1 MARTGADLAP
11 GSGLLNQRGK
21 VTRVAST
28 DVPMAAFSGRIHP
41 MIDAAGEIAELRAR
55 LAEREAELAAARAE
69 LTGAHILIE
78 RYKAQLA
85 KLRRMQFGRSSE
97 KLDRQIAQLELM
109 LEDLEEGEAAR
120 TAPALSAES
129 ETPERRKRE
138 RRQPVRRPLP
148 EHLPREEIVHAAGD
162 VCPGCGGTHFS
173 KLGEDVT
180 EVLEKIPA
188 RLKVIRHIRPKL
200 SCRACETI
208 IQAPSPDLPVEKGR
222 PGPGLLANVVVAKY
236 LDGLPLYRQSAILAR
251 EGIEIE
257 RATLADWV
265 GHAAW
270 WAAPL
275 ASLIGAHVMA
285 SPVIHTDD
293 TPIKVLAPGNGQT
306 RLGRLWTYLVDE
318 RGWSGERAPAAFY
331 RFSPDRKGE
340 RPRDHLAGFSGVIQA
355 DAYKGYEALTR
366 STGLAPPGIT
376 HAACWAHA
384 RRHLY
389 DEFEKT
395 KSPIAEEAL
404 RRISQLYE
412 VEAAITGLAAEQRQG
427 ARREHAVPILDA
439 LKQWFETQ
447 QRRLSA
453 KSTLSKAIQYSLS
466 RWDALTLYVA
476 DGRIG
481 IDNNPAERSLRG
493 IALTRKNFLFL
504 GSEAGGDRAAI
515 LYSVLETAKL
525 NGLDPEAYLADVI
538 DRMAKGHPINRL
550 SELLPWNWMG
560 QAVKLAA

>member
-1 MARTGADLAP
+1 
-11 GSGLLNQRGK
+11 
-21 VTRVAST
+21 
-28 DVPMAAFSGRIHP
+28 
-41 MIDAAGEIAELRAR
+41 MIDSAEEIAQLRAL
-55 LAEREAELAAARAE
+55 LAEREAELATTRAE
-69 LTGAHILIE
+69 LTGAKLLIE
-78 RYKAQLA
+78 QMKAQLA

-97 KLDRQIAQLELM
+97 KLDAQIHQLELM

-120 TAPALSAES
+120 TARSLNGHDEPGRQ
-129 ETPERRKRE
+129 PPD

-148 EHLPREEIVHAAGD
+148 DHLPREEIVHSPGET
-162 VCPGCGGTHFS
+162 CPGCGGTRFS

-200 SCRACETI
+200 SCRSCEMI
-208 IQAPSPDLPVEKGR
+208 IQVPAPKLPIEKGR
-222 PGPGLLANVVVAKY
+222 PGPGLIANVVVGKY

-270 WAAPL
+270 WMAPL
-275 ASLIGAHVMA
+275 AELIGGHVMA
-285 SPVIHTDD
+285 APVIHTDD
-293 TPIKVLAPGNGQT
+293 TPIAVLAPGNGKT
-306 RLGRLWTYLVDE
+306 RTGRIWTYVLDE
-318 RGWSGERAPAAFY
+318 RPWQGSRAPAAYY

-340 RPRDHLAGFSGVIQA
+340 RPQGHLAGFRGVIQA
-355 DAYKGYEALTR
+355 DAFSGYESLTR
-366 STGLAPPGIT
+366 PEEPSAHGPPRVL

-384 RRHLY
+384 RRKFF
-389 DEFEKT
+389 DVFEAT

-404 RRISQLYE
+404 RRIGELYE
-412 VEAAITGLAAEQRQG
+412 IEAEINGRTVQDRLAARC
-427 ARREHAVPILDA
+427 EHATPILTDLRTWLEA
-439 LKQWFETQ
+439 QR
-447 QRRLSA
+447 RRLSSKTA
-453 KSTLSKAIQYSLS
+453 LAKAIQYGMT
-466 RWDALTLYVA
+466 RWEALALYLR

-481 IDNNPAERSLRG
+481 IDNNAAERSLRG
-493 IALTRKNFLFL
+493 IAVTRKNFLFL

-515 LYSVLETAKL
+515 LYTVLESAKL

-550 SELLPWNWMG
+550 SELLPWCHSIHNERID
-560 QAVKLAA
+560 LIAA

>member
-1 MARTGADLAP
+1 M
-11 GSGLLNQRGK
+11 S
-21 VTRVAST
+21 
-28 DVPMAAFSGRIHP
+28 
-41 MIDAAGEIAELRAR
+41 DAAGEIAELRAR
-55 LAEREAELAAARAE
+55 LAEREAELATARAE
-69 LTGAHILIE
+69 LTGARIMIE
-78 RYKAQLA
+78 QYKAQLQ

-97 KLDRQIAQLELM
+97 KLDSQIAQLELM

-120 TAPALSAES
+120 TASLSPKADQ
-129 ETPERRKRE
+129 PGRRERE

-148 EHLPREEIVHAAGD
+148 EHLPREEIVHAPGE

-188 RLKVIRHIRPKL
+188 RLKVVRHVRPKL

-208 IQAPSPDLPVEKGR
+208 IQAPSPDLPIEKGR
-222 PGPGLLANVVVAKY
+222 PGPGLIANVVVGKY

-270 WAAPL
+270 WVMPL
-275 ASLIGAHVMA
+275 ARLIGAHVMA
-285 SPVIHTDD
+285 APVIHTDD
-293 TPIKVLAPGNGQT
+293 TPIKVLAPGNGKT
-306 RLGRLWTYLVDE
+306 RTGRIWTYLVDE
-318 RGWSGERAPAAFY
+318 RPWQGTRAPAAYY

-340 RPRDHLAGFSGVIQA
+340 RPRDHLAGFCGVIQA
-355 DAYKGYEALTR
+355 DAFSGYEAMTR
-366 STGLAPPGIT
+366 SSGPPGRGTPCIA

-389 DEFEKT
+389 DVFEAT

-404 RRISQLYE
+404 RRVGELYAI
-412 VEAAITGLAAEQRQG
+412 EAEITGRSADQRLAARQER
-427 ARREHAVPILDA
+427 AAPILAD
-439 LKQWFETQ
+439 LKRWFEDQ
-447 QRRLSA
+447 RRRLSS
-453 KSTLSKAIQYSLS
+453 KTGLSKALQYALT
-466 RWDALTLYVA
+466 RWEALTLFTG

-504 GSEAGGDRAAI
+504 GSEAGGERAAV
-515 LYSVLETAKL
+515 LYTVLESAKL

-550 SELLPWNWMG
+550 AELLPWHWDR
-560 QAVKLAA
+560 QADKLAA